1 MVLLYNKYIYTYKN
15 FQIQAFYIIFA
26 IFSGTENGQIVGL
39 SFSIP
44 EAILN
49 LSKF

>member
-1 MVLLYNKYIYTYKN
+1 MVLLYNKYIYTYNN

-26 IFSGTENGQIVGL
+26 IFSETENGQIVGL